1 MIKAIALDDEPLAL
15 TVIQSFC
22 NRLDNISLE
31 KTFTKPTDALKYLR
45 QFPVDVIFLDIEMPT
60 HNGIDFYKEISQDTH
75 VIFTTAY
82 SEYAVSAFEVSAVDY
97 LLKPFSFDRF
107 KDAIA
112 KVKTNT
118 VTEPESLLI
127 RADYKL
133 HKINFEDIILIEA
146 LDDYIQIHI
155 KNASKVVARMS
166 MKNILE
172 KLPAQQFI
180 RVHRSYIIPIK
191 NIKTIVNKNIQI
203 EEFTVPIGDTYK
215 EEVAALLK

>member
-118 VTEPESLLI
+118 VAEPESLLI

-172 KLPAQQFI
+172 KLPTQQFI
-180 RVHRSYIIPIK
+180 RVHRSYIIPVK
-191 NIKTIVNKNIQI
+191 NIKTIVNKSIQI